1 MATDPI
7 ILAKEIA
14 EFKQAEHALVEAQG
28 KLAHLLSSS
37 PAVIY
42 SFDAKG
48 EHKSSFISKNITDL
62 LGYEQHEYLEDPNF
76 WKNCVHPEDADRVIE
91 AMPRLWEE
99 GRLTQEYRFLRKD
112 GTYAWVNDD
121 MRMIRD
127 ENGEPREIVG
137 SWSDIEERKKAE
149 LGLIHAQDRLD
160 HLLSS
165 SPSVIYSFEAKGDFK
180 CTYISRNVKDLLGY
194 EPREYLEIPEFWKNN
209 IHPDDVERVLN
220 SFPRLRE
227 SGRLLLEYRFLRKD
241 GTYTWVN
248 DDMRMIRDENGEPRE
263 IVGSWSNITSQ
274 TQLGEAMVAAQ
285 DRLSRLISF
294 APAVI
299 YSLEATDK
307 FTATFVS
314 ENLKDLLGYE
324 PSEYLDNRN
333 FWANNLHPDDKR
345 RAIKEFHNVWK
356 TGRFDQ
362 EYRFKKKDGHYIW
375 VRDQLHVVQGDNGT
389 PREIVGAW
397 SDIDQQKHAQEAL
410 RIAKEQAES
419 ANRAKTQFVAKI
431 SHEFRTPLNAV
442 IGITEMLIE
451 DAKAQDNKTLDEPL
465 TRVHRAGKLLLSLI
479 NEFLDISK
487 IEAGKIV
494 LCIESFNITELIN
507 DVTATIKPM
516 LDTNHDSFEVNY
528 MTEKKEMRSDEKR
541 ITQILLNL
549 LSNAAKFTENGS
561 VTLKVKSLNEDN
573 SDYILFDVVDTGV
586 GIPNDKI
593 DTVFDEYSQ
602 VKSSGSSKF
611 AGTGLG
617 LAISRKLARILGG
630 DITVT
635 SKYGEG
641 SIFTAKLPVEVKG
654 DEIQSHKLV

>member
-14 EFKQAEHALVEAQG
+14 EFKQAEEALVEAQG

-220 SFPRLRE
+220 SFSRLRE
-227 SGRLLLEYRFLRKD
+227 TGRLLLEYRFLRKD

-274 TQLGEAMVAAQ
+274 TQLGEVMVAAQ

-299 YSLEATDK
+299 YSLEATGK
-307 FTATFVS
+307 FNATFVS

-324 PSEYLDNRN
+324 QSEYLDDRN

-397 SDIDQQKHAQEAL
+397 SDIDQQKHDQEAL
-410 RIAKEQAES
+410 
-419 ANRAKTQFVAKI
+419 
-431 SHEFRTPLNAV
+431 
-442 IGITEMLIE
+442 
-451 DAKAQDNKTLDEPL
+451 
-465 TRVHRAGKLLLSLI
+465 
-479 NEFLDISK
+479 
-487 IEAGKIV
+487 
-494 LCIESFNITELIN
+494 
-507 DVTATIKPM
+507 
-516 LDTNHDSFEVNY
+516 
-528 MTEKKEMRSDEKR
+528 KK
-541 ITQILLNL
+541 
-549 LSNAAKFTENGS
+549 G
-561 VTLKVKSLNEDN
+561 
-573 SDYILFDVVDTGV
+573 
-586 GIPNDKI
+586 
-593 DTVFDEYSQ
+593 
-602 VKSSGSSKF
+602 
-611 AGTGLG
+611 
-617 LAISRKLARILGG
+617 
-630 DITVT
+630 
-635 SKYGEG
+635 
-641 SIFTAKLPVEVKG
+641 
-654 DEIQSHKLV
+654 